1 MLVHHT
7 HLKKLILV
15 GLLPK
20 PKPLFMG
27 LCVWFFPPHNLNPS
41 FLYEKKPCNAT
52 KILNSWQIIDT
63 FFFFFRITFTSVEK
77 YKQNKHV

>member
-27 LCVWFFPPHNLNPS
+27 LCICFFPHNFFFFFLRKKPPHNLNPS
-41 FLYEKKPCNAT
+41 FLYEKKPWNAT

-63 FFFFFRITFTSVEK
+63 FFFFF
-77 YKQNKHV
+77 